1 MRNRFRFLR
10 FIFGLLLWVVAVA
23 HATPSVVIV
32 SSERTPAFVEAAET
46 LVSELE
52 LLGVS
57 RFDMLQQTAL
67 EFERDGPGSPRV
79 LVALG
84 SQAAQAV
91 AKTKPQFPVLCALLP
106 RNSFEWVLRET
117 GLKSSEQFSALL
129 LDQPV
134 SRQLE
139 LIRIALPAAKNV
151 GVLWGPESKSKE
163 QQIKA
168 LAASKFLSVVDGHV
182 TGDSL
187 LFPQLKK
194 VLAEADLLLAIADQQ
209 VFNAQTIQNIL
220 LSSFRAKVPLVGFS
234 PAYVRA
240 GALISVFTTPKQ
252 IGRQS
257 AALIKDVLLGKSLP
271 GTPVYPS
278 HFSVMVNE
286 HVARSLGLNLDEQV
300 LTERLKSTE
309 RAK

>member
-1 MRNRFRFLR
+1 MRTWFRFLF
-10 FIFGLLLWVVAVA
+10 FICGLLLGVGSIA
-23 HATPSVVIV
+23 HAAISVVIV
-32 SSERTPAFVEAAET
+32 SSERSPAFVEAAET
-46 LVSELE
+46 LVKELE
-52 LLGVS
+52 RLGVS

-67 EFERDGPGSPRV
+67 EFQRDGPASPKV

-84 SQAAQAV
+84 TLAAQAV
-91 AKTKPQFPVLCALLP
+91 AKTNPQFPVLCTLLP

-129 LDQPV
+129 LDQPLG
-134 SRQLE
+134 RQLE

-163 QQIKA
+163 MQIKA
-168 LAASKFLSVVDGHV
+168 LAATKLLSVVDGHV
-182 TGDSL
+182 TGDGL

-194 VLAEADLLLAIADQQ
+194 VLTEADVVLAVADQQ

-240 GALISVFTTPKQ
+240 GALISLFTTPEQ

-257 AALIKDVLLGKSLP
+257 AVFVKDVLLGKGLP
-271 GTPVYPS
+271 GTPVYPIQ
-278 HFSVMVNE
+278 FSVMVNE

-300 LTERLKSTE
+300 LSARLKSTE

>member
-1 MRNRFRFLR
+1 MRNRFRFSS
-10 FIFGLLLWVVAVA
+10 FIYGLLLWVGSLA
-23 HATPSVVIV
+23 HAAPSVVIV
-32 SSERTPAFVEAAET
+32 SSERSPAFVEAAET

-52 LLGVS
+52 RLGVS

-67 EFERDGPGSPRV
+67 EFQRDGPGTPKV

-84 SQAAQAV
+84 SQAAKAV
-91 AKTKPQFPVLCALLP
+91 AKTNPQFPVLCALLP
-106 RNSFEWVLRET
+106 RNSFEWVLSET
-117 GLKSSEQFSALL
+117 GLKSSEKFSAVF
-129 LDQPV
+129 LDQPLN
-134 SRQLE
+134 RQLE

-163 QQIKA
+163 PHIKA
-168 LAASKFLSVVDGHV
+168 LAATKLLTVVDGHV
-182 TGDSL
+182 AGEGL

-194 VLAEADLLLAIADQQ
+194 VLAEADVVLALADQH

-240 GALISVFTTPKQ
+240 GALVSLFTTPEQ
-252 IGRQS
+252 IGRQT
-257 AALIKDVLLGKSLP
+257 AALIKDVLLGKDLP
-271 GTPVYPS
+271 GLPVYPS
-278 HFSVMVNE
+278 HFKVMVND
-286 HVARSLGLNLDEQV
+286 HVARSLGLTLDEQV
-300 LTERLKSTE
+300 LSARLISTE

>member
-1 MRNRFRFLR
+1 MRTRFRFLF
-10 FIFGLLLWVVAVA
+10 FICGLLLGVGSVA

-32 SSERTPAFVEAAET
+32 SSERSPAFVEAAET

-52 LLGVS
+52 RLGVS

-67 EFERDGPGSPRV
+67 EFQKDGPGSPKV

-84 SQAAQAV
+84 TQAAQAV
-91 AKTKPQFPVLCALLP
+91 ANTKPQFPVLCTMLP
-106 RNSFEWVLRET
+106 RNSFEWLLRET
-117 GLKSSEQFSALL
+117 GLKSSEQFSALV
-129 LDQPV
+129 LDQPL

-139 LIRIALPAAKNV
+139 LIRIALPVAKNV

-163 QQIKA
+163 QLIKV
-168 LAASKFLSVVDGHV
+168 LAATKLLSVVDGHV
-182 TGDSL
+182 TGEGL

-194 VLAEADLLLAIADQQ
+194 VLVEADVLLAIADQQ

-240 GALISVFTTPKQ
+240 GALISVFTTPEQ
-252 IGRQS
+252 TGRQS
-257 AALIKDVLLGKSLP
+257 AAIVKDVLLGKGLP
-271 GTPVYPS
+271 GTPIYPIQ
-278 HFSVMVNE
+278 FSVMVNE

-300 LTERLKSTE
+300 LSVRLKSTE

>member
-1 MRNRFRFLR
+1 MLAQFRLITFL
-10 FIFGLLLWVVAVA
+10 FGLLLGVDLMA
-23 HATPSVVIV
+23 HASPSVVIV
-32 SSERTPAFVEAAET
+32 SSERSPAFVEAAET

-52 LLGVS
+52 RLGVS

-67 EFERDGPGSPRV
+67 EFQRSGPGSPKL

-91 AKTKPQFPVLCALLP
+91 AKTKPQSPVLCALLP

-129 LDQPV
+129 LDQPL

-151 GVLWGPESKSKE
+151 GVLWGPDSKSKE
-163 QQIKA
+163 LQIKA
-168 LAASKFLSVVDGHV
+168 LAATKLLSVVDGHV
-182 TGDSL
+182 AEDSL

-194 VLAEADLLLAIADQQ
+194 VLTEADVLLALADQQ
-209 VFNAQTIQNIL
+209 VFNAQNIQNIL

-240 GALISVFTTPKQ
+240 GALISLFTTPEQ

-257 AALIKDVLLGKSLP
+257 AALAKDVLLGKGLP
-271 GTPVYPS
+271 GSPVYPS
-278 HFSVMVNE
+278 QFSVMVND
-286 HVARSLGLNLDEQV
+286 HVARSLGLNLDEQA
-300 LTERLKSTE
+300 LSARLKSSE

>member
-1 MRNRFRFLR
+1 MLNRFRFLP
-10 FIFGLLLWVVAVA
+10 FICGLLFWAGSMA
-23 HATPSVVIV
+23 HATTSVVIV
-32 SSERTPAFVEAAET
+32 SSERSPAFVEAAEK

-52 LLGVS
+52 RLGVS

-67 EFERDGPGSPRV
+67 EFQRDGPGSPKV

-91 AKTKPQFPVLCALLP
+91 AKTNPQFPVLCALLP

-117 GLKSSEQFSALL
+117 GLKSSEQFSALF
-129 LDQPV
+129 LDQPL

-139 LIRIALPAAKNV
+139 LIRMALPEAKNV

-163 QQIKA
+163 LQIKA
-168 LAASKFLSVVDGHV
+168 LAATKLLSVVDGHV
-182 TGDSL
+182 TGDGL

-194 VLAEADLLLAIADQQ
+194 VLAQADVLLALADQQ

-240 GALISVFTTPKQ
+240 GALMSVFTTPEQ

-257 AALIKDVLLGKSLP
+257 AALAKDVLLGKGLP

-278 HFSVMVNE
+278 HFSVMVND
-286 HVARSLGLNLDEQV
+286 HVARSLGLNLDEQA
-300 LTERLKSTE
+300 LTARLKSTE
-309 RAK
+309 RAR